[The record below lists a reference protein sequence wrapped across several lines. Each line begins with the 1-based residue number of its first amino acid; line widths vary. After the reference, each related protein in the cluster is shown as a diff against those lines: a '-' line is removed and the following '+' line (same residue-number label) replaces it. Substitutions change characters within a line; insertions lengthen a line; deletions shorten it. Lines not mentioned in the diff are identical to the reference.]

1 MLFRYSNVYYLHEQR
16 AGLINVLIANDVRF
30 QKLNNSIWL
39 WYEMSVPDNQL
50 TFDVQQDVINES
62 NNITRVSNVWF
73 PDMIMRVFVK

>member
-1 MLFRYSNVYYLHEQR
+1 M
-16 AGLINVLIANDVRF
+16 
-30 QKLNNSIWL
+30 SI
-39 WYEMSVPDNQL
+39 SDNQL